1 MRVGLTGGIAS
12 GKSVVADMLAAFGAQ
27 VVDTD
32 IVARTVV
39 EPGQPALKEI
49 VETFGDGVLDAAGRL
64 DRRRMR
70 ERIFSDAA
78 SRKRLEAILH
88 PIIRARSLELM
99 NALEH
104 GAEEGSRGYVVAVVP
119 LLVETG
125 FAELVDRVL
134 VVECLPGQQ
143 RERLMRRDG
152 MTPEQVDAMLAAQAE
167 PQVRRA
173 AADDIIDNSG
183 PLAWTRAQAWRLHLH
198 YTHR

>member
-49 VETFGDGVLDAAGRL
+49 VETFGDDVLDAAGRL

-70 ERIFSDAA
+70 ERIFGDAA
-78 SRKRLEAILH
+78 SRSRLEAILH
-88 PIIRARSLELM
+88 PIIRARTLELM
-99 NALEH
+99 NALGH
-104 GAEEGSRGYVVAVVP
+104 GNEEGSRGYVVAVVP

-198 YTHR
+198 YMHR

>member
-1 MRVGLTGGIAS
+1 LRVGLTGGIAS

-39 EPGQPALKEI
+39 EPGQPALKKV
-49 VETFGDGVLDAAGRL
+49 VETFGKDVLDGNGRL

-70 ERIFSDAA
+70 ERIFGDAA
-78 SRKRLEAILH
+78 SRRRLEAILH
-88 PIIRARSLELM
+88 PIIRTRTLELM
-99 NALEH
+99 SALEH
-104 GAEEGSRGYVVAVVP
+104 GADDEFPGYVLAVVP

-125 FAELVDRVL
+125 FADLVDRVL

>member
-1 MRVGLTGGIAS
+1 M
-12 GKSVVADMLAAFGAQ
+12 
-27 VVDTD
+27 
-32 IVARTVV
+32 
-39 EPGQPALKEI
+39 
-49 VETFGDGVLDAAGRL
+49 
-64 DRRRMR
+64 
-70 ERIFSDAA
+70 
-78 SRKRLEAILH
+78 H
-88 PIIRARSLELM
+88 PIIRTRTLELM
-99 NALEH
+99 SALEH
-104 GAEEGSRGYVVAVVP
+104 GADDEVPGYVLAVVP